1 MIAIIDQAPP
11 PPLFFPHPKDKNP
24 LASPQPPPP
33 GKGYNCEVVVHG
45 LAVYDS
51 AFDDDAFGL
60 RGFIFVFV

>member
-1 MIAIIDQAPP
+1 MIKLP
-11 PPLFFPHPKDKNP
+11 PPLLYPQREDKTP
-24 LASPQPPPP
+24 MADLKHAP
-33 GKGYNCEVVVHG
+33 GRKGYNCEVVVHG